1 MVLNQQ
7 ERIQN
12 LFLAT
17 ELKSQK
23 LLPSSCETIKSIIF
37 KPLRHYRRQ
46 SLAILNLLILI
57 SNLLSL
63 NSWL

>member
-23 LLPSSCETIKSIIF
+23 RLPSSFETIKSIIF
-37 KPLRHYRRQ
+37 KP
-46 SLAILNLLILI
+46 
-57 SNLLSL
+57 
-63 NSWL
+63 